1 MTTSTRLPA
10 ITGRILAIEFVV
22 GASSLGTEIAAAR
35 LLAPY
40 FGDSTLI
47 WANTIGTVLVAL
59 SVGYWFGG
67 RMADRDPSLR
77 GLCRLVLLGAALLA
91 VVPFVAGPFLG
102 EAVDALDAIQAGAF
116 VGSLIAVLVL
126 IAVPVFVLG
135 MVSPY
140 AVRLSVAAVEE
151 AGTVTGRLW
160 AVSTLGSL
168 TGTFLSALLLIPFLG
183 TKRTFLVFALGL
195 AVIAMTGM
203 TRRAVVVP
211 AVLAVLLALPTGT
224 IKDAEA
230 GDRLLDEAETEYG
243 YARVIER
250 ADGERWMELNEGQ
263 AIHSLLPADGSYLT
277 GDYWDEA
284 LVLPFASAD
293 GAKPPR
299 RVAILGNAGGTIAR
313 AYGHF
318 FPDTHVD
325 AVEIDGELTEMG
337 RRWFDL
343 RGENL
348 HTHTDDARPWLRAS
362 DGDFDLIVVDTYRQP
377 YIPFYMTTREFF
389 ALAREKL
396 APGGMVVI
404 NVGHPESSD
413 ALEEALSATMG
424 AVFAD
429 VARDPVQATNTM
441 LVGSDA
447 DVSGERLVEQLADLP
462 AELRPVA
469 LRTAERLAPPLEG
482 GEVYTDDVAPV
493 EWLVDASIIEVA
505 SDGER

>member
-1 MTTSTRLPA
+1 MSTSSRPRA
-10 ITGRILAIEFVV
+10 FAGRILAIEFVV

-59 SVGYWFGG
+59 SVGYWIGG
-67 RMADRDPSLR
+67 RTADRDPSLR
-77 GLCRLVLLGAALLA
+77 GLCRLVLVGALLLA
-91 VVPFVAGPFLG
+91 AVPFVAGPFLG
-102 EAVDALDAIQAGAF
+102 EAVDALDAVEAGAF
-116 VGSLIAVLVL
+116 IGSLLAVLVL

-151 AGTVTGRLW
+151 AGTITGRLW

-168 TGTFLSALLLIPFLG
+168 TGTFLSALVLIPFAG
-183 TKRTFLVFALGL
+183 TKRTFLVFALAL
-195 AVIAMTGM
+195 AVIAMVGLA
-203 TRRAVVVP
+203 RRAALAP
-211 AVLAVLLALPTGT
+211 AALAVLLALPVGT
-224 IKDAEA
+224 IKAAEP

-243 YARVIER
+243 YARVVEK
-250 ADGERWMELNEGQ
+250 ADGDRWMELNEGQ

-284 LVLPFASAD
+284 LVLPFAGASAE
-293 GAKPPR
+293 PPG

-313 AYGHF
+313 AYGHY
-318 FPDTHVD
+318 FPATRVD

-348 HTHTDDARPWLRAS
+348 HTHTGDARPWLRAS

-389 ALAREKL
+389 ELARERL

-404 NVGHPESSD
+404 NVGHPETSD
-413 ALEEALSATMG
+413 RLEQVLSATMG
-424 AVFAD
+424 AVFST
-429 VARDPVQATNTM
+429 VARDPVQDTNTM
-441 LVGSDA
+441 LVAA
-447 DVSGERLVEQLADLP
+447 DGPVSAAELLDHVGDLP

-469 LRTAERLAPPLEG
+469 RATAARLAPPLEG
-482 GEVYTDDVAPV
+482 GTVYTDDTAPV
-493 EWLVDASIIEVA
+493 EWLVDASIVKVA
-505 SDGER
+505 ADGER